1 MLYPIYQLVTIYNN
15 HHFFASILL
24 MLATGINFFEFY
36 LMPHKV
42 CIYAIWRVFSN
53 YLQPHQVLNYRY
65 KAA

>member
-36 LMPHKV
+36 
-42 CIYAIWRVFSN
+42 
-53 YLQPHQVLNYRY
+53 
-65 KAA
+65 